1 MKFVISWICMSILGF
16 LGLAILAVVG
26 HAIDWMNIT
35 VGAVLFGLLLTW
47 TFHPIAPKDFLGQHR

>member
-1 MKFVISWICMSILGF
+1 MSILGF
-16 LGLAILAVVG
+16 LGLAVLAVVG

-47 TFHPIAPKDFLGQHR
+47 TFHPIAPKDFLGQQR